1 MASPNEEFEQA
12 FPDPRS
18 PSEPVLDPRDP
29 LVLDQVNSLVQMTGV
44 DPETFG
50 GRQVTELI
58 ESALKLI
65 PDGRHTGELRL
76 LSAAFKELRYAFN
89 VFADYA
95 ETDKICVFGSARTPE
110 DHPDYLAAVEFARLM
125 AEEHHWMII
134 TGAGDGIMKA
144 GHEGP
149 GRAASFGVA
158 IRLPFE
164 TSANTVIA
172 GDEKLINFRYFFT
185 RKLIFVSQSNAV
197 ALFPGGFGTQDENFE
212 ALTLI
217 QTGKSHLVPIVML
230 AGGPESA
237 QDPDGYWANWDR
249 YIREQVLGAGWINES
264 DLSLYYLAK
273 SPTDAAEHIIRFYR
287 NYHSNRYVRDQLVLR
302 LKGKLSAEQL
312 ELINTEFTDLVQS
325 GVIVQ
330 TGPFDTERRY
340 RELPR
345 IAFHHTKR
353 DWGRV
358 RQMIDRIND
367 FDLIQN

>member
-12 FPDPRS
+12 FPEPHS

-29 LVLDQVNSLVQMTGV
+29 LVLDQVNALVQMTGV
-44 DPETFG
+44 DPDTFS

-76 LSAAFKELRYAFN
+76 MSAAFKELRYAFN

-95 ETDKICVFGSARTPE
+95 ETQKISIFGSARTPE
-110 DHPDYLAAVEFARLM
+110 DHPDYLAAVEFARIM
-125 AEEHHWMII
+125 AEQHQWMII

-164 TSANTVIA
+164 TTANTVIA

-230 AGGPESA
+230 TGDEDSA
-237 QDPDGYWANWDR
+237 QTPNGYWQGWDR
-249 YIREQVLGAGWINES
+249 YLREQVLGAGWISES

-273 SPTDAAEHIIRFYR
+273 SPADAAEHILKFYR
-287 NYHSNRYVRDQLVLR
+287 NYHSNRYVRDQLIIR
-302 LKGKLSAEQL
+302 LKGNINAEQL
-312 ELINTEFTDLVQS
+312 DQLNTEYADLVES
-325 GVIVQ
+325 GTIVQ
-330 TGPFDTERRY
+330 TGAFAHGGIKRMVPF
-340 RELPR
+340 L
-345 IAFHHTKR
+345 AF
-353 DWGRV
+353 V
-358 RQMIDRIND
+358 
-367 FDLIQN
+367 